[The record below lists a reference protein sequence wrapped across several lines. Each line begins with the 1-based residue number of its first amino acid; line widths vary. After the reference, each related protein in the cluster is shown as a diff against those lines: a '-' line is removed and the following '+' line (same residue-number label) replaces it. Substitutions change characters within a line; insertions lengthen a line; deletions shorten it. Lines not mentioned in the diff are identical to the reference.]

1 MLVNLISSSS
11 EPEDP
16 TIAIHRLLGLLES
29 VVNEQAHL
37 IEEITGPGI
46 SAPQEL
52 HLRVVSTL
60 VVK

>member
-1 MLVNLISSSS
+1 MLVKFTRSSS

-37 IEEITGPGI
+37 IEEITGPESG
-46 SAPQEL
+46 PLQEL
-52 HLRVVSTL
+52 HRRVNSRQY
-60 VVK
+60 